1 MVKEEGDTHMK
12 ACTCAAVAIGCE
24 CDDYSGTEMKG
35 LADAMQGRERVRNL
49 MCVRECVRV
58 CVCVSLSL
66 SVCLSVRERQT

>member
-1 MVKEEGDTHMK
+1 MVKEEGDAHMK

-49 MCVRECVRV
+49 MCV
-58 CVCVSLSL
+58 
-66 SVCLSVRERQT
+66 